1 MCSNFYKIWRLE
13 QIEHASYEDSYFEL
27 MVSTQK

>member
-1 MCSNFYKIWRLE
+1 MWHLE

-27 MVSTQK
+27 MVSTHDDRFWQIW